1 MVSAF
6 VQRVRGSLF
15 LQNAGWLLAG
25 QGVSL
30 ATQATYFVILA
41 RLLGTDQYG
50 LLAGAMAIVNVVSQY
65 SALGSG
71 ILFMRYVSPEH
82 SRFRLYWGNVLISI
96 GLLGTLLVLAIRLTG
111 RWLVGE
117 ATVPLLIPIAIGDC
131 LFLQL
136 SSCSGMVF
144 GAFEKMKYSAGTTT
158 ATNVFRLILAATM
171 FFTLHRATAWQ
182 WAYVSLVV
190 SFAGAA
196 LAVGIVTYF
205 FGLPQFSFPLFFKR
219 AVEGF
224 IFAISGSTTVVY
236 NDIDKVV
243 LSRMGM
249 IRANGIYSMAYRLV
263 NIGTIPVTSLVS
275 AAMPRFFKAGA
286 NGIAATKPLA
296 KKLLGRTAIVGVC
309 VSIGL
314 FLFAPFIPTLVGKS
328 YAESSLAL
336 RWLCLIPLFR
346 CFHLSAGDA
355 IAGAGH
361 QKYRLV
367 SQSIAAVGNLL
378 LNLYLIPRYSW
389 LGAAWAS
396 IATDGSLGILN
407 WCTFLYLCSKPQP
420 VSTLAGH

>member
-6 VQRVRGSLF
+6 VERVRGSLF

-30 ATQATYFVILA
+30 ATQATYFIILA

-82 SRFRLYWGNVLISI
+82 GRFRLYWGNVLISI
-96 GLLGTLLVLAIRLTG
+96 GLLGTLLVLVIRLTG

-136 SSCSGMVF
+136 SSCSSMVF

-171 FFTLHRATAWQ
+171 FFLLHRATAWQ

-190 SFAGAA
+190 SFVGAA
-196 LAVGIVTYF
+196 LSVGIVTYF
-205 FGLPQFSFPLFFKR
+205 FGLPQFSLPLFFKR

-224 IFAISGSTTVVY
+224 VFAISGSTTVVY

-275 AAMPRFFKAGA
+275 AAMPRFFRVGA
-286 NGIAATKPLA
+286 KGIAATKPLA
-296 KKLLGRTAIVGVC
+296 KKLVGRTAIVGVC
-309 VSIGL
+309 VSVGL
-314 FLFAPFIPTLVGKS
+314 FFFAPFIPNIVGKS

-367 SQSIAAVGNLL
+367 SQSIAAIGNLL

-396 IATDGSLGILN
+396 LATDGSLGILN
-407 WCTFLYLCSKPQP
+407 WCTFWYLCSKPQP